1 VDKTSMHLLRHK
13 HSVDFMAGGG
23 DIKELQF
30 NLGHSSVK
38 TTEIYLQEL
47 GVDIDRAYHGIS
59 PLENKLR
66 QKIDERLP
74 SSERIKITM

>member
-1 VDKTSMHLLRHK
+1 MEE
-13 HSVDFMAGGG
+13 GG

-47 GVDIDRAYHGIS
+47 GVDINRANNGVS
-59 PLENKLR
+59 VLENKLKD
-66 QKIDERLP
+66 KIDTRLP
-74 SSERIKITM
+74 RTGRIKIT